1 MKKKF
6 DQDFCLNLWYDPLG
20 YFGKMNSTLGSV
32 VSLAMFLVLL
42 FSRRGRDPIVVLG
55 FILSML
61 AYFLTFLAIPN
72 SANLNETEELAFIDP
87 NRFLVIVLN
96 LKFDPL
102 FRYLIIFI
110 AFLLGF
116 SDACFNTQV
125 RFRSLSQIG
134 QKAKICDISQ
144 ITSILGGVFK
154 EQSSSAFAI
163 FKFMQSLSAAIAFF
177 YSPYLRWTNDLV
189 LEPFLNLRWLQDH
202 TCGKNF
208 PNYFVISLFPVY
220 NGNSWL
226 QWPSIS
232 LAQLLSARW

>member
-1 MKKKF
+1 
-6 DQDFCLNLWYDPLG
+6 
-20 YFGKMNSTLGSV
+20 
-32 VSLAMFLVLL
+32 MFLVLL

-96 LKFDPL
+96 LKFDPF

-125 RFRSLSQIG
+125 RFRSLSHV
-134 QKAKICDISQ
+134 KDKKHK
-144 ITSILGGVFK
+144 FK
-154 EQSSSAFAI
+154 FSRSHQYSAECSRSNHLQLLPSSS
-163 FKFMQSLSAAIAFF
+163 SC
-177 YSPYLRWTNDLV
+177 SP
-189 LEPFLNLRWLQDH
+189 
-202 TCGKNF
+202 
-208 PNYFVISLFPVY
+208 
-220 NGNSWL
+220 
-226 QWPSIS
+226 
-232 LAQLLSARW
+232 